1 MPKTHARI
9 FDGIKMDWLSTLF
22 ATVLGFVA
30 AGVVSVFLILFWL
43 DVSQQHDAVRRNYP
57 VLGRF
62 RGCSFIWASFSE
74 ATFLPPIGK
83 NCPLIALSENGSTL
97 PAAHRRKTPSLLA
110 RPEAYP
116 FPAHPFSST
125 PRSPNWMRNT
135 KTRNPNLSD
144 KRVDT
149 PINQADYLTSAA

>member
-1 MPKTHARI
+1 MPKTHAKI

-22 ATVLGFVA
+22 ATVLGFA

-74 ATFLPPIGK
+74 AFLLIGK
-83 NCPLIALSENGSTL
+83 NCLSENVTL
-97 PAAHRRKTPSLLA
+97 PAAHRRKTPSLL
-110 RPEAYP
+110 PDP
-116 FPAHPFSST
+116 KLI
-125 PRSPNWMRNT
+125 RSRHTHFHQRRVPQI
-135 KTRNPNLSD
+135 D
-144 KRVDT
+144 KRHAAQTYRTSVSAPLST
-149 PINQADYLTSAA
+149 KPII